1 MTQNQGVFQR
11 YEKKY
16 LLNRQQLSGLKDCLC
31 TKMTEEQY
39 GLYSI
44 CNLYFDTE
52 DYALIRASIEKPIY
66 KEKIRLR
73 SYGVPG
79 PHDTVFLELKKK
91 YKGIVYK
98 RRISLTL
105 QEAEQYLQSGELPE
119 HAGQIFRE
127 IGWAMRFYHHPTP
140 KVFIGYD
147 RVAYFGNK
155 DSNLRIT
162 FDRDIRWRGSQLDLA
177 KGDWGSRILD
187 PELTLMEIKI
197 PGVMPLWLSDAL
209 SKLQIF
215 TVSFSKYGTCYQQE
229 IFKKSGKTMG
239 GIICA

>member
-16 LLNRQQLSGLKDCLC
+16 LLNRQQLSGLKDCLR
-31 TKMTEEQY
+31 TKMTEDQY

-52 DYALIRASIEKPIY
+52 DYALIRASIEKPVY

-73 SYGVPG
+73 SYGIPG
-79 PHDTVFLELKKK
+79 RCDTVFLELKKK
-91 YKGIVYK
+91 YQGVVYK

-105 QEAEQYLQSGELPE
+105 QEAERYLRSGELPE

-127 IGWAMRFYHHPTP
+127 IDWAMRFYHRPEP

-147 RVAYFGNK
+147 RTAYFGSE

-162 FDRDIRWRGSQLDLA
+162 FDRDLRWRDSQLDLT
-177 KGDWGSRILD
+177 KGDWGGLILS

-197 PGVMPLWLSDAL
+197 PGVMPLWLSNTL
-209 SKLQIF
+209 SELQIF
-215 TVSFSKYGTCYQQE
+215 AASFSKYGACYQQG
-229 IFKKSGKTMG
+229 ILKKDRKATG